1 MQKVLDEEII
11 NDQNLINE
19 EELQGDKYSSF
30 GVALAEGDK
39 QYLIQMNCDENEI
52 LRMDVYDMQ
61 SGKHIL
67 KDVVLSKHDGSGEL
81 TRAKDNWL

>member
-11 NDQNLINE
+11 NGKNLINE

-39 QYLIQMNCDENEI
+39 QCLIQMNDANDLC
-52 LRMDVYDMQ
+52 MDVYDMQ
-61 SGKHIL
+61 SGTHIL
-67 KDVVLSKHDGSGEL
+67 KDAVLSKHNGNENLS
-81 TRAKDNWL
+81 RAKDHWM